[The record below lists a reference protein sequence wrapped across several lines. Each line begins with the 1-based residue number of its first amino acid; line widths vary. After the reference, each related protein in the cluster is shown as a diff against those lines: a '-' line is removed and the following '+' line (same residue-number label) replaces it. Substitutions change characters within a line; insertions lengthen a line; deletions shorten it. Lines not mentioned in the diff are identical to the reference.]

1 MNKKDWLKSNIIII
15 ILGLLIL
22 ILGSYAISGMLAAA
36 P

>member
-1 MNKKDWLKSNIIII
+1 MDKKEWFKSNIIII

-22 ILGSYAISGMLAAA
+22 VFGSYAISGMLAAA

>member
-1 MNKKDWLKSNIIII
+1 MYSKEWIKSNILII

-22 ILGSYAISGMLAAA
+22 FLGSYAISGMLAAA

>member
-1 MNKKDWLKSNIIII
+1 MDKKEWIRSNIIMI

-22 ILGSYAISGMLAAA
+22 IFGSYAISGMLAAA